1 MQLLDLQSKL
11 EVERKER
18 DAELATYKQQIKEL
32 QGQNANHA
40 SNISYL
46 DVSVSEMN
54 ANIQDK
60 NGLIEE
66 LTKKNEALKE

>member
-18 DAELATYKQQIKEL
+18 DVDLEMLRLQIKEL
-32 QGQNANHA
+32 KGQNANHE

-46 DVSVSEMN
+46 DVSISEMN

-60 NGLIEE
+60 
-66 LTKKNEALKE
+66 

>member
-1 MQLLDLQSKL
+1 MQLRDLQSKL

-54 ANIQDK
+54 ADIQDK
-60 NGLIEE
+60 NGLIED